1 MPSRDEYTSVR
12 HTLHGASVRERLD
25 FFRGHDFGFR
35 LRLRFGLGFRFGF
48 RFRLRLFLLDFRL
61 RLDFRLFLLL
71 SGFFSN

>member
-35 LRLRFGLGFRFGF
+35 LRLRFGLGFGF

>member
-35 LRLRFGLGFRFGF
+35 FRFGLGFRFGF
-48 RFRLRLFLLDFRL
+48 RFGFRLFLLDFRL
-61 RLDFRLFLLL
+61 GLDFRLFLLL
-71 SGFFSN
+71 SGLFSN

>member
-25 FFRGHDFGFR
+25 FFRGHDFVF
-35 LRLRFGLGFRFGF
+35 RLRFGLGFRFGF
-48 RFRLRLFLLDFRL
+48 RFRFRLFLLDFRL

-71 SGFFSN
+71 SGLFSN